1 MPAHSC
7 QDCQEKRV
15 SEIEAT
21 VNDESEKETDKTRD
35 DVAAGRDQSEEAKK
49 AEENAKKADNEQ
61 EVDQLGLEKPPLE
74 VLRGMISGLMD
85 LLSQATGGD
94 SVVDGA
100 KELIENAEAASIDR
114 SISMLQAHRS
124 CGGLMELCVLD
135 LTTRYS
141 FPRELK
147 D

>member
-1 MPAHSC
+1 M
-7 QDCQEKRV
+7 
-15 SEIEAT
+15 SETEASLK
-21 VNDESEKETDKTRD
+21 DESEKEADKRED
-35 DVAAGRDQSEEAKK
+35 DAEEESEEAKK
-49 AEENAKKADNEQ
+49 AEKTAKKEDNEQ

-94 SVVDGA
+94 SVVEGV

-124 CGGLMELCVLD
+124 CGGLLEVCM
-135 LTTRYS
+135 
-141 FPRELK
+141 
-147 D
+147 